1 MFMWVGS
8 IWGGHSCPPRP
19 RQRPAFD
26 VGPTSQDR
34 VACVFNQQSSE
45 GRAWCSL
52 RFGGPDDAA
61 EGSAGIAV
69 RNVKQA
75 GNCGSYQ

>member
-45 GRAWCSL
+45 GRA
-52 RFGGPDDAA
+52 G
-61 EGSAGIAV
+61 V
-69 RNVKQA
+69 H
-75 GNCGSYQ
+75 CGSVGRMMPLRVVLV